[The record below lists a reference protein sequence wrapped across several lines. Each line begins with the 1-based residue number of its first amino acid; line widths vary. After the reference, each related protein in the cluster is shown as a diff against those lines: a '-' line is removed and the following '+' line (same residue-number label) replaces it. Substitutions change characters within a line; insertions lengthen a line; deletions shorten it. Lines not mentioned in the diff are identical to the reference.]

1 MMFEMPPIEW
11 YLERHGD
18 TVSTRITYYKTYLI
32 HTDYVASK
40 IAECTYLGQSVEDKY
55 RDVLQKRA
63 EARAAI
69 DALEDREKED
79 NNEPSTGNAG

>member
-1 MMFEMPPIEW
+1 MCNMPPLEQ
-11 YLERHGD
+11 YLRDFGD
-18 TVSTRITYYKTYLI
+18 TVSTQITYYKTYLM

-69 DALEDREKED
+69 DALEAQEKEG
-79 NNEPSTGNAG
+79 SA